1 MDDVDGRVQGQDHQ
15 QQDESRRIGF
25 LRLIEVPGGG
35 GLVDEVGQGGAG
47 AAQVV
52 EREAGAFDRG
62 EVLGGAEED
71 DDDRGVADDPA
82 EAEHGA
88 GGDLGAAGRQQDPP
102 HGRRFGLADRVGG
115 LADVA
120 GDRVQPLADAGDD
133 QRQRHQREHRPGGEE
148 GAAEDD
154 AFGGAAEE
162 AEGGAGE
169 DHRAEEG
176 EDDRGDAG
184 DRLDRRFGD
193 PGQRR
198 RPPVLDQP
206 DRDRDPGRQRQ
217 RDPQRG
223 DDHGPEE
230 GVGEA
235 AGFGLAEAGGG
246 RRPEHFR
253 AQELDPLHHQVD
265 DDRHRNRAEEQA
277 QRPADR
283 QADAVAEAPGGAALD
298 GALALVRARR
308 VGLVR
313 RWDGRDRQRLVLR
326 RRRPHGIRYFR

>member
-15 QQDESRRIGF
+15 QQDESRRVGF

-52 EREAGAFDRG
+52 EREADPFDRG

-82 EAEHGA
+82 EAEHRP
-88 GGDLGAAGRQQDPP
+88 GGHLRSAGRQQDPP
-102 HGRRFGLADRVGG
+102 RRRRLGLADRVGG
-115 LADVA
+115 LAHVPRN
-120 GDRVQPLADAGDD
+120 RVQPLADAGDD
-133 QRQRHQREHRPGGEE
+133 QRQRHQREHRPGSEE

-154 AFGGAAEE
+154 SFGAAAGE

-176 EDDRGDAG
+176 EDDRGNAG

-193 PGQRR
+193 AGERR
-198 RPPVLDQP
+198 RAPVLDQP
-206 DRDRDPGRQRQ
+206 DRDRDPGGQRHG
-217 RDPQRG
+217 DPHQS
-223 DDHGPEE
+223 DDHRPEE

-235 AGFGLAEAGGG
+235 TGFGLAEAGGG
-246 RRPEHFR
+246 RGPEHLR
-253 AQELDPLHHQVD
+253 AQELDPLDQQVG
-265 DDRHRNRAEEQA
+265 DDRDGGRAEEQA
-277 QRPADR
+277 ERPADAE
-283 QADAVAEAPGGAALD
+283 ADAVDQAPGGGALD
-298 GALALVRARR
+298 RALVAAP
-308 VGLVR
+308 
-313 RWDGRDRQRLVLR
+313 VLR
-326 RRRPHGIRYFR
+326 RLRRRGGQRGRRGGGLHRGFHQGAPYL